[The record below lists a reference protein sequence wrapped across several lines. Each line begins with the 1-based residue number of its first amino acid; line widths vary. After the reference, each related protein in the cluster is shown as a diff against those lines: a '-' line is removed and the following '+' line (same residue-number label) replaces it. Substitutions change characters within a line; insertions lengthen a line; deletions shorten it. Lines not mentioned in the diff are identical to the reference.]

1 MLEKGQAVER
11 EYDYA
16 KILQGILDIGEAM
29 LICGAEVSRA
39 EDSMYR
45 MCRAYGFVRYD
56 VFVIVSNLQAT
67 IETKEGE
74 IITQIRHISRS
85 ATNYDRLDYLNNLSR
100 YVVKKKPDHETIHK
114 KFEEVMSRKPQP
126 KWMTYLAGIMG
137 GAGFGVFFGCDVMDT
152 IVATIAS
159 ILVVFLGFVLAN
171 REENPF
177 VYNFVIMFLVEIY
190 IILSCHFGM
199 GNHSGRIT
207 IGVVMLLISGLGTTN
222 GFRDLLHKDIF
233 SGFLNILNSML
244 GAAAL
249 AAGIAL
255 AIILLKGVVL

>member
-1 MLEKGQAVER
+1 MEKEF
-11 EYDYA
+11 DYS

-45 MCRAYGFVRYD
+45 MCKAYGFVRYD

-67 IETKEGE
+67 IETKDGD
-74 IITQIRHISRS
+74 IITQIRHISGS

-100 YVVKKKPDHETIHK
+100 YVVKNTPDPETIHK
-114 KFEEVMSRKPQP
+114 KYEEVMSRKPQP

-137 GAGFGVFFGCDVMDT
+137 GAGFGVFFGCNVIDT
-152 IVATIAS
+152 VVAVIAS
-159 ILVVFLGFVLAN
+159 VLVVFLGFVLSS

-177 VYNFVIMFLVEIY
+177 VYNFVIMFVVEIY
-190 IILSCHFGM
+190 IILSCHLGM
-199 GNHSGRIT
+199 GDHSGRIT

-222 GFRDLLHKDIF
+222 GFRDLLHKDIV
-233 SGFLNILNSML
+233 SGSLNIMNSML

>member
-1 MLEKGQAVER
+1 MER
-11 EYDYA
+11 EYNYP

-45 MCRAYGFVRYD
+45 MCHAYGFVRCD

-67 IETKEGE
+67 VETPEGD
-74 IITQIRHISRS
+74 IFTQIRHISKS
-85 ATNYDRLDYLNNLSR
+85 ATNYDKLDYLNNLSR
-100 YVVKKKPDHETIHK
+100 YVVKNLPGHETIHEMY
-114 KFEEVMSRKPQP
+114 EEVMNRTAQP
-126 KWMTYLAGIMG
+126 LWMTYLAGIMG
-137 GAGFGVFFGCDVMDT
+137 GAGFGVFFGCNLMDT
-152 IVATIAS
+152 IVAVIAS
-159 ILVVFLGFVLAN
+159 ILVVFFGNLLAP

-177 VYNFVIMFLVEIY
+177 VYNFIIMFLVEIF
-190 IILSCHFGM
+190 IILAVHFGL
-199 GNHSGRIT
+199 GDHSGRIT

-233 SGFLNILNSML
+233 SGFVNILNSML
-244 GAAAL
+244 GAVAL

-255 AIILLKGVVL
+255 AILVLKGVM